1 MNNDEAK
8 TLPTAHPATARP
20 AAASRI
26 TAHPATAH
34 PAAAPR
40 ITTRPAAAH
49 PAAAHPASAR
59 HLCCE
64 SAALWAAAAVSVP
77 PPAAPRCTVT
87 PAAPSYARAATALE
101 RAAALV
107 EPHCARAAAAPESAI
122 PSAAPPDIRVYA
134 APPGTSA
141 TARPSYPSAAA
152 ASSCAAA
159 PVAAYLSAA
168 AAPSCTTAPAALA
181 PDERIA
187 AILPIYDE
195 HGRGVAVYTAGGGCQ
210 IYSLRVRTILARL
223 AERSCRTLPLI
234 RRRMRALLGGR
245 QELPL
250 PISPRL
256 ILVPCKVITP
266 RVKGDETIGYF
277 SLDQVVRLIAP
288 PSPHEKPPANR
299 RVKPARGKG
308 RPVPHTA
315 PAAAPRAEVSA
326 MSRAA
331 TFVTSR
337 AHAVPRAAAPRTAAA
352 ATPTATPR
360 AADTRPAYE
369 LTDGRRIPLLITLAT
384 ARTRLALAAYA
395 KADMFPQTHPLGR

>member
-8 TLPTAHPATARP
+8 TLPAAHPA
-20 AAASRI
+20 AACPKS
-26 TAHPATAH
+26 AHPATAH
-34 PAAAPR
+34 SAAAPR
-40 ITTRPAAAH
+40 ITMRPAAAS
-49 PAAAHPASAR
+49 PTSAR

-64 SAALWAAAAVSVP
+64 PAALWAAATVPVP
-77 PPAAPRCTVT
+77 PPAAQRYTVT
-87 PAAPSYARAATALE
+87 PAAPPYAHAATALE

-107 EPHCARAAAAPESAI
+107 EPSCTRAAAAPESAI
-122 PSAAPPDIRVYA
+122 PSAAPPCLHAYA
-134 APPGTSA
+134 APSA
-141 TARPSYPSAAA
+141 PPAAARPSYPSAAVG
-152 ASSCAAA
+152 SSCATA
-159 PVAAYLSAA
+159 PVAAYLRAA
-168 AAPSCTTAPAALA
+168 AAPPYTTAPAALA
-181 PDERIA
+181 SDERIA

-250 PISPRL
+250 PISPSL
-256 ILVPCKVITP
+256 VLVPCKVIAP

-277 SLDQVVRLIAP
+277 SLDQVARLIAP
-288 PSPHEKPPANR
+288 SSPHGKPPANR

-308 RPVPHTA
+308 RPVPHA
-315 PAAAPRAEVSA
+315 ASAAAPRAEPSA

-331 TFVTSR
+331 TFTTSH
-337 AHAVPRAAAPRTAAA
+337 AHAVPRPAAPRTAATV
-352 ATPTATPR
+352 TPPATPR

>member
-8 TLPTAHPATARP
+8 TLPAAHPAAACPKSAHPATARP
-20 AAASRI
+20 AAAPLI
-26 TAHPATAH
+26 TMRPVVAH
-34 PAAAPR
+34 
-40 ITTRPAAAH
+40 PAAAH
-49 PAAAHPASAR
+49 PAAASPASAR
-59 HLCCE
+59 QLCCE
-64 SAALWAAAAVSVP
+64 PAALWAAAAVPMP
-77 PPAAPRCTVT
+77 PSAAPRYTVMS
-87 PAAPSYARAATALE
+87 AAPPYARVATALE

-107 EPHCARAAAAPESAI
+107 EPSCTRAAAAPESAI
-122 PSAAPPDIRVYA
+122 PSAAPPCLHAYA
-134 APPGTSA
+134 APSA
-141 TARPSYPSAAA
+141 PPAAARPSYLSAAVG
-152 ASSCAAA
+152 SSCATA
-159 PVAAYLSAA
+159 PVAAYLRAA
-168 AAPSCTTAPAALA
+168 AAPSYTTAPAALA
-181 PDERIA
+181 SDERIA

-250 PISPRL
+250 PISPSL

-277 SLDQVVRLIAP
+277 SLDQVARLIAP
-288 PSPHEKPPANR
+288 PSPHGKPPANR

-308 RPVPHTA
+308 RPVPHA
-315 PAAAPRAEVSA
+315 ASAAAPRAEVSA

-331 TFVTSR
+331 TFATSR
-337 AHAVPRAAAPRTAAA
+337 AHAVPRAAAPRTAATVTPPA
-352 ATPTATPR
+352 APR

-395 KADMFPQTHPLGR
+395 KADMFPQIHPLGR